1 MTTTLGICPIGAPK
15 HPARESRESSLFGNL
30 FIAMILFPKDFHDF
44 LKLLSEH
51 DVRYMIV
58 GGYATGYHGY
68 VRATGDLDI
77 FVEVS
82 ESNAKK
88 LVQTFKDFG
97 FDAGVTEDLFLEK
110 GKMVRAGHPPL
121 RLEILT
127 EITGVSFEDCYASCE
142 EIEIDDVK
150 IRFIGLGNLLK
161 NKSSTGRTKDKLDVE
176 MLGGQDDKA
185 TPNNRRSNRAEER
198 SSDWNGG

>member
-1 MTTTLGICPIGAPK
+1 
-15 HPARESRESSLFGNL
+15 
-30 FIAMILFPKDFHDF
+30 MILFPQDFHDF
-44 LKLLSEH
+44 LKLLSAH
-51 DVRYMIV
+51 KVRYMIV

-82 ESNAKK
+82 ESNADK
-88 LVQTFKDFG
+88 LVQTFRDFG
-97 FDAGVTEDLFLEK
+97 FDAGVTKDLFLAK
-110 GKMVRAGHPPL
+110 GKMVRVGHPPL

-127 EITGVSFEDCYASCE
+127 EITGVTFEDCYTSCE

-150 IRFIGLGNLLK
+150 IRFIDMYHLLK

-176 MLGGQDDKA
+176 MLGGQNSSN
-185 TPNNRRSNRAEER
+185 TPNKS
-198 SSDWNGG
+198 